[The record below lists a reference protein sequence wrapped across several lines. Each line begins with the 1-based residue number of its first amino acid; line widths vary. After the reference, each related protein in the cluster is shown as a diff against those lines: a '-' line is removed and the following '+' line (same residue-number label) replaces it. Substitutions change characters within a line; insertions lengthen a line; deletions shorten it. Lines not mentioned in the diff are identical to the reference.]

1 MGTKI
6 RPKNI
11 LLISPTSK
19 GEVAQVKWLSPSLG
33 LIRLV
38 SFLNANGHKA
48 EYLDDNFYLAT
59 GKNNFLENKLKEKSW
74 DIIGFSVLDESI
86 ITDFENI
93 YLAKKLCPKAKL
105 VAGGIEAQFNYQ
117 TILDKTP
124 CQIVILGE
132 GEVPFLALAND
143 LPLEKIPGIVF
154 RNNAVPLN
162 RNMFQKATNLIDWKK
177 IPYEAY
183 WNFYIKKY
191 QEKGQLTDQVLDQI
205 CTIRIFTRNRC
216 GMRCKFCSSTNQLT
230 WAAQNEAVPTI
241 DIITEEKQ
249 IIGLI
254 EKIKKAHPRLRTIYF
269 SDDDFLANPAATI
282 KFCQIIS
289 DKNLGLRFICL
300 ARVDKLSEEVVS
312 WLAKANFKVLNI
324 GIESFSQKVLDEF
337 SKKYNTAIV
346 REKINL
352 LKKYKIHPFISLILI
367 SPESSLDD
375 IEVTVNKA
383 FEYIKDGSV
392 TASIAL
398 SCMPLKGSIFNE
410 EYFDFMVE
418 VVKLSGT
425 DYKIKRNI
433 NILANDPYA
442 REAQLIFYRGIGQEI
457 ERRIKE
463 EGIAHATSANQAKF
477 RLDFMKKIIKKIR
490 RKYGLKFGKVYN
502 KRTEKSELMASQALY
517 GVEGDKFQGI

>member
-1 MGTKI
+1 METKKS
-6 RPKNI
+6 PKNI

-19 GEVAQVKWLSPSLG
+19 AEVAQVKWLSPPLG
-33 LIRLV
+33 IIRLA

-48 EYLDDNFYLAT
+48 EYIDTNFYLAL
-59 GKNNFLENKLKEKSW
+59 GQENFLENKLKEKDW
-74 DIIGFSVLDESI
+74 DIIGFSILDESI

-93 YLAKKLCPKAKL
+93 YLAKKICPKAFL

-124 CQIVILGE
+124 CKVVILGE
-132 GEVPFLALAND
+132 GELPLLLLANEA
-143 LPLEKIPGIVF
+143 PFEKIPGIVM
-154 RNNAVPLN
+154 RNNAIPFDKNL
-162 RNMFQKATNLIDWKK
+162 FQKATELIEWEK
-177 IPYEAY
+177 ISYEAY
-183 WNFYIKKY
+183 WDFYVKKY
-191 QEKGQLTDQVLDQI
+191 QEKGQLTEQVLDQI
-205 CTIRIFTRNRC
+205 HTVRIFTRNRC
-216 GMRCKFCSSTNQLT
+216 GMKCKFCSSTNQLT
-230 WAAQNEAVPTI
+230 WAAQNEAIPTI
-241 DIITEEKQ
+241 DVITEENQ
-249 IIGLI
+249 ITGLI
-254 EKIKKAHPRLRTIYF
+254 ERIKGAHPRLRTIYF
-269 SDDDFLANPAATI
+269 SDDDFLANPAAAI

-289 DKNLGLRFICL
+289 EKNLGLRFICL

-346 REKINL
+346 QEKINL

-375 IEVTVNKA
+375 VETTVDKTA
-383 FEYIKDGSV
+383 EYIKDGQV

-398 SCMPLKGSIFNE
+398 SCMPLKGSVFNE
-410 EYFDFMVE
+410 EYFDFMTE
-418 VVKLSGT
+418 VVSIPGT

-433 NILANDPYA
+433 NILASNPYV
-442 REAQLIFYRGIGQEI
+442 RESQLIFYRGIGKEI

-463 EGIAHATSANQAKF
+463 EGIAHATSANQARF
-477 RLDFMKKIIKKIR
+477 RLEFMKKIISEIR
-490 RKYGLKFGKVYN
+490 QKYGIKFGESPDI
-502 KRTEKSELMASQALY
+502 RTEKSELMASQALY